1 MVVSSAWRVWRFCP
15 CVVTGQ
21 VLPCR
26 LVTGQALRFGRED
39 SSVSLR
45 LGIVV
50 RM

>member
-1 MVVSSAWRVWRFCP
+1 MVVSSAWRVWRFRP
-15 CVVTGQ
+15 SVVTGQ

-26 LVTGQALRFGRED
+26 LVTGQASKFGRED
-39 SSVSLR
+39 SLGSLH